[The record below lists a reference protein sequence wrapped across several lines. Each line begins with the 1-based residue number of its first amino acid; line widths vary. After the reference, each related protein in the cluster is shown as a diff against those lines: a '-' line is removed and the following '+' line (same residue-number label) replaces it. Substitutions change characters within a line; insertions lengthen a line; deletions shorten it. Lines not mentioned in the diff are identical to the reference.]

1 MKEATKKWLKVFLP
15 VFLGLF
21 LVWYSLS
28 KFTDK
33 QVVEIKFALLH
44 ANYWWIGLSVF
55 IGFLSHLSRAYR
67 WKFMLAP
74 LGYKPKLYNRF
85 FAVAVGYLVNLGIPR
100 AGEFLR
106 ATTLNQYEDI
116 PFDKAFG
123 TIVAERLADMIM
135 YLFIIVLALLTQYNI
150 IYELLLTKIP
160 PNPLWI
166 GLILLLLAGIPFVFI
181 KAIQQSKI
189 SFFIKLRNFVHGLKE
204 GVATIFTM
212 KKKWAFIGHTFF
224 IWMCYVLMLYVVI
237 FAFPETQNLSFHA
250 ILICFVAGT
259 LSYATTN
266 GGIGSYPYVMQKTLL
281 LYAIA
286 EPIGAGFGWIM
297 WSAQTLLMIVLG
309 GLSFILL
316 PIFNKSK

>member
-1 MKEATKKWLKVFLP
+1 MPIL
-15 VFLGLF
+15 LGLF

-33 QVVEIKFALLH
+33 QIVEIKFALIH

-55 IGFLSHLSRAYR
+55 IGILSLFSRAYR
-67 WKFMLAP
+67 WKFTLSS
-74 LGYKPKLYNRF
+74 LGYQPKLYNRF
-85 FAVAVGYLVNLGIPR
+85 FAVAVSYLVNLGIPR

-106 ATTLNQYEDI
+106 ATTLNQYEDV

-123 TIVAERLADMIM
+123 TIVAERLADMVV
-135 YLFIIVLALLTQYNI
+135 YLFIIFLALIAQYDI
-150 IYELLLTKIP
+150 IFELLQTKIP
-160 PNPLWI
+160 SNPLLLISIGI
-166 GLILLLLAGIPFVFI
+166 GLFALAFVFI
-181 KAIQQSKI
+181 KAIQKSEKT
-189 SFFIKLRNFVHGLKE
+189 FFIKLRTFISGLKE
-204 GVATIFTM
+204 GITTIFTM
-212 KKKWAFIGHTFF
+212 KKKWAFIGHTLF
-224 IWMCYVLMLYVVI
+224 IWFSYVLMLYVVI
-237 FAFPETQNLSFHA
+237 FAFPETQNLSFNA

-259 LSYATTN
+259 FSYATTN

-297 WSAQTLLMIVLG
+297 WSAQTLLMILLG
-309 GLSFILL
+309 GLSFLLL

>member
-1 MKEATKKWLKVFLP
+1 MKEGAKKRLKTVLP
-15 VFLGLF
+15 ILLGLF

-33 QVVEIKFALLH
+33 EISEVKFALIN
-44 ANYWWIGLSVF
+44 ANYWWISLSVF

-67 WKFMLAP
+67 WKFTLDP

-100 AGEFLR
+100 AGEFVR
-106 ATTLNQYEDI
+106 ATTVNQYENI

-123 TIVAERLADMIM
+123 TIVAERLADMIV
-135 YLFIIVLALLTQYNI
+135 YLFIIFLALIAQYDI
-150 IYELLLTKIP
+150 IFELLQSKIP
-160 PNPLWI
+160 SNPTLLISI
-166 GLILLLLAGIPFVFI
+166 GIGVVITAFLLF
-181 KAIQQSKI
+181 KAIQKSRNA
-189 SFFIKLRNFVHGLKE
+189 FFVKLRDFISGLKE
-204 GVATIFTM
+204 GFISIFTM
-212 KKKWAFIGHTFF
+212 QKKWAFIGHTLF
-224 IWMCYVLMLYVVI
+224 IWISYVLMLYVVT
-237 FAFPETQNLSFHA
+237 FAFPETKELNFNA

-259 LSYATTN
+259 FSYATTN

-281 LYAIA
+281 LYAIP
-286 EPIGAGFGWIM
+286 ETIGASFGWVM

-309 GLSFILL
+309 GLSFLLL